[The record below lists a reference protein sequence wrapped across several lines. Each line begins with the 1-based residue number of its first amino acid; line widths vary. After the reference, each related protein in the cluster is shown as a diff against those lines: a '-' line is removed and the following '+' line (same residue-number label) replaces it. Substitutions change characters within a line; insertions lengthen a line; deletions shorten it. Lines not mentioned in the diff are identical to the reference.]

1 MNPFIVCAFAVAA
14 TGAIIVVKQA
24 RAEIALLA
32 SATAGVVIFIYIIQ
46 GLVPFLDFIK
56 NAADDSGAG
65 PYFSVMLKALGIS
78 MCCRVSSDICRD
90 SGENALASR
99 VELAGKVGIVVISLP
114 LVKQLLEIAK
124 DMM

>member
-1 MNPFIVCAFAVAA
+1 MNPFVVCAFAVAA
-14 TGAIIVVKQA
+14 TGAIIVAKQA

-65 PYFSVMLKALGIS
+65 PYFLVMLKALGIS
-78 MCCRVSSDICRD
+78 MCCRVSADICRD